1 MERVVLITGG
11 NRGPREELIER
22 ARTLINE
29 RVGRVVRA
37 SSPME
42 SEAWGFQAEAPFL
55 NQVLLVE
62 SSLEPLE
69 LLAVTQQIEQELG
82 RDRTLETAEK
92 RLTGE
97 PYASRSMDID
107 ILYYGDRVI
116 DHARLQIPH
125 PRLEERAFVLR
136 PLAEVLP
143 TWRDPRSGKRVE
155 ELWAALNEKNK
166 EKR

>member
-1 MERVVLITGG
+1 MITGG
-11 NRGPREELIER
+11 NRGPKRELIEQ
-22 ARTLINE
+22 ARTRINE
-29 RVGRVVRA
+29 RVGRVVQA

-55 NQVLLVE
+55 NQVLVVE

-82 RDRTLETAEK
+82 RDRTLEATEK

-136 PLAEVLP
+136 PLVEILP
-143 TWRDPRSGKRVE
+143 KWRDPRSGRRVE
-155 ELWAALNEKNK
+155 ELWAALNEKN
-166 EKR
+166 EAKR

>member
-1 MERVVLITGG
+1 MITGG
-11 NRGPREELIER
+11 NRGPKKELIEQ
-22 ARTLINE
+22 ARTRINE
-29 RVGRVVRA
+29 RVGRVVQA

-55 NQVLLVE
+55 NQVLVVE

-82 RDRTLETAEK
+82 RDRTLEATEK

-136 PLAEVLP
+136 PLVEILP
-143 TWRDPRSGKRVE
+143 KWRDPRSGRRVE
-155 ELWAALNEKNK
+155 ELWAALNEKN
-166 EKR
+166 EAKR